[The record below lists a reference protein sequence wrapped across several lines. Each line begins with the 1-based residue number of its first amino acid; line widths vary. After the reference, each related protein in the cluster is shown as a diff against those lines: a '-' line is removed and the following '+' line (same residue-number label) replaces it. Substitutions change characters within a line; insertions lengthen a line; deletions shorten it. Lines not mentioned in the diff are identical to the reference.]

1 MANENAVGFLGN
13 VWRDVTYAL
22 RTMRRNPAFAI
33 AAVLTLSLGIGANTT
48 IFTVVNAVL
57 LKPLAY
63 RQPERLMRLTG
74 GITFTKWEAVKE
86 ARSFT
91 EAGAFLASNEN
102 ITLSAVDGPEPLKGA
117 RVSPN
122 FLSVLG
128 VSPMLGRGFLP
139 GEEKQGADVAM
150 ISSELW
156 HRRFGG
162 DPRIVGTGARIASA
176 NYTIVGVLPAGFSF
190 PFSAVEVWRPL
201 QASALPERMRRHSPI
216 LNVFAR
222 LGPGVTPEA
231 ATAEMAVIH
240 RQYALANPGMLDGR
254 PNQSGKVTPLK
265 DYMVRD
271 VSSMLWMLF
280 GAVGFLLLIACA
292 NVASLLLA
300 RANSRSKEFAIRA
313 ALGAGRGRIVGQL
326 LTESLLLAL
335 AGGGL
340 GLLLAEWSLR
350 AIAGL
355 PGLDL
360 PRMEEVQ
367 LNGAVLGFAMGLSVL
382 TSFVFGLAPSLA
394 ASKPELASVMKGVP
408 EPRWPKRMMLWLN
421 PRGLLV
427 VGQVALSIVLLI
439 GAALLI
445 ESLARL
451 RSVDPGFQT
460 ASLLTMQIGL
470 PLTRYDSTQKQ
481 TAFFD
486 ELVRRVEAVP
496 GVRGAAVT
504 LTLPMTGYAGTPV
517 HLVGSPLL
525 QLNER
530 PIATLQAVT
539 PGYFRTLAIPMRR
552 GRDFEARDK
561 SDAPFVAII
570 NESLARRFW
579 PAYPKGEDPVGH
591 HLLAGANP
599 EPLQIVGVV
608 ADVHQAGLADGVD
621 LGIYRPRGQTQPM
634 PAMFAV
640 RTTGDPMRYAD
651 AVRNQVAAI
660 DRDQAVTNVK
670 SMEQVVEASEGQRQ
684 TVMTLLAVF
693 AGIGLLLAM
702 VGIYG
707 VIAYSVAQRTK
718 ELGIRRALGAQE
730 SDILKLVLEQALGLT
745 VAGAMLGI
753 AGALALTRLLQ
764 KLLFGVSATD
774 SLTFGAITL
783 LLVLVALA
791 ASYIPARRAARIDPA
806 AALRIG

>member
-1 MANENAVGFLGN
+1 M
-13 VWRDVTYAL
+13 WRDALYAL
-22 RTMRRNPAFAI
+22 RTMRKNPAFAL

-63 RQPERLMRLTG
+63 RDPDRLVRVSR
-74 GITFTKWEAVKE
+74 GITFTKFEAIRQ
-86 ARSFT
+86 AQSFT
-91 EAGAFLASNEN
+91 GTGAFLASNEN
-102 ITLSAVDGPEPLKGA
+102 ITLSAADGPEPLKGA
-117 RVSPN
+117 RVTPN
-122 FLSVLG
+122 FLSILG
-128 VSPMLGRGFLP
+128 LSPLLGRSFLP
-139 GEEKQGADVAM
+139 GEENQGAQVAM

-162 DPRIVGTGARIASA
+162 DPRVVGTNARLASA
-176 NYTIVGVLPAGFSF
+176 SYTIVGVLPAGFSF
-190 PFSAVEVWRPL
+190 PFSDVDVWRPL
-201 QASALPERMRRHSPI
+201 QAAAFPERLRMHSPI
-216 LNVFAR
+216 LNAFAR
-222 LGPGVTPEA
+222 LKPDVSPQA
-231 ATAEMAVIH
+231 ATAELAVIH
-240 RQYALANPGMLDGR
+240 RQYAQANPGMLDGR
-254 PNQSGKVTPLK
+254 PNEAGQVTPMK
-265 DYMVRD
+265 DYLVRD
-271 VSSMLWMLF
+271 IRSMLWMLF

-292 NVASLLLA
+292 NVAGLLLA
-300 RANSRSKEFAIRA
+300 RASSRSREFAIRA
-313 ALGAGRGRIVGQL
+313 ALGAGRGRIIAQL
-326 LTESLLLAL
+326 LTESLLLAI

-340 GLLLAEWSLR
+340 GLLLADWSLR
-350 AIAGL
+350 AVAGL

-360 PRMEEVQ
+360 PRMEEIQ
-367 LNGAVLGFAMGLSVL
+367 LNGMVLAFAAGLSVF
-382 TSFVFGLAPSLA
+382 TSLLFGLAPALA
-394 ASKPELASVMKGVP
+394 ASRPELAGVMKGAVQTT
-408 EPRWPKRMMLWLN
+408 WPKRMRLWLN
-421 PRGLLV
+421 PRGALV
-427 VGQVALSIVLLI
+427 VGQVALSIILLI

-451 RSVDPGFQT
+451 RQVDPGFQT

-470 PLTRYDSTQKQ
+470 PLTRYDTTQKQ
-481 TAFFD
+481 TAFFED
-486 ELVRRVEAVP
+486 LVRRVESVP

-539 PGYFRTLAIPMRR
+539 PGYFRTLAIPTRR

-561 SDAPFVAII
+561 SDTPFVAII

-608 ADVHQAGLADGVD
+608 ADVRQGGLADEAT
-621 LGIYRPRGQTQPM
+621 LGIYRPRSQTQPL

-640 RTTGDPMRYAD
+640 RTTGDPLRYAY
-651 AVRNQVAAI
+651 AIRSQVTAI

-684 TVMTLLAVF
+684 TIMILLAVF
-693 AGIGLLLAM
+693 AGIGLLLAV

-718 ELGIRRALGAQE
+718 ELGIRRALGAKE

-745 VAGAMLGI
+745 IAGAVLGI
-753 AGALALTRLLQ
+753 AGAVALTRLLQ
-764 KLLFGVSATD
+764 GLLFGVSPTD
-774 SLTFGAITL
+774 SLTFGGITFL
-783 LLVLVALA
+783 LILVALA
-791 ASYIPARRAARIDPA
+791 ASYVPARRAARVDPST
-806 AALRIG
+806 ALRIG